1 MPVLALDGFSPELP
15 PIGEYWIAP
24 DAYLIGKVL
33 LGRNAS
39 VWFGS
44 VLRGDN
50 EPIEVG
56 EDTNI
61 QEHCVLHTDAGVPF
75 KLGRGCTV
83 GHRALLHGCIVGDNC
98 LIGIGATILNRT
110 DDWRGLPHRCP
121 HAAYGRKVH
130 PAGIAGDGFSRQG
143 CAAALRRR
151 DRAQPLE
158 RAPLCGKFPE
168 VPGQTFRG
176 PGLGRHAGNR
186 NLREQSEV
194 IQP

>member
-110 DDWRGLPHRCP
+110 AIGEDCLIGAHTLLTEGKSIPPGSLVMGSPGKVVRPLSAEEIERNRWSARH
-121 HAAYGRKVH
+121 YVENSRK
-130 PAGIAGDGFSRQG
+130 F
-143 CAAALRRR
+143 R
-151 DRAQPLE
+151 DRLSA
-158 RAPLCGKFPE
+158 
-168 VPGQTFRG
+168 
-176 PGLGRHAGNR
+176 GL
-186 NLREQSEV
+186 V
-194 IQP
+194 